1 MLNSMLVETFSHARE
16 NSFRCL
22 YITERIKD
30 INETNQESLHQ
41 LDQDSPSFFQM
52 NVASWTR
59 TSRSNTMV
67 TKQSIISS
75 IILCTHVSSA
85 LAELL
90 FPSHILLQAEVEI
103 HEVATL
109 VMMMAGLKMKLLQS
123 CQHLFLPCVYI

>member
-52 NVASWTR
+52 NVASWTC
-59 TSRSNTMV
+59 SITMAR
-67 TKQSIISS
+67 
-75 IILCTHVSSA
+75 A
-85 LAELL
+85 L
-90 FPSHILLQAEVEI
+90 
-103 HEVATL
+103 
-109 VMMMAGLKMKLLQS
+109 
-123 CQHLFLPCVYI
+123 